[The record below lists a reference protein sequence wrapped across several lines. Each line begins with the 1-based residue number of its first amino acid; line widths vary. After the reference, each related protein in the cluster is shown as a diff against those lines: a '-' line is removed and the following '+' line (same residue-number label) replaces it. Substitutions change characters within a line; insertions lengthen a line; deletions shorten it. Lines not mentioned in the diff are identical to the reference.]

1 MHPAPVAAEA
11 TEEEREKLKVN
22 AEVDV
27 EVVAEVAPLLMMEDA
42 FVVTVVG
49 SEAVERAMRMAVRV
63 VILVVVAAMAMVC
76 VPL

>member
-1 MHPAPVAAEA
+1 MAAEA

>member
-1 MHPAPVAAEA
+1 MAAEA

-22 AEVDV
+22 AEVDA

-49 SEAVERAMRMAVRV
+49 SEAVERAMAVRV

>member
-1 MHPAPVAAEA
+1 VAAEA

>member
-1 MHPAPVAAEA
+1 M
-11 TEEEREKLKVN
+11 
-22 AEVDV
+22 
-27 EVVAEVAPLLMMEDA
+27 VAEVAPLLMMEDA

>member
-1 MHPAPVAAEA
+1 MAAEA

-49 SEAVERAMRMAVRV
+49 SEAVERAMAVRV

>member
-1 MHPAPVAAEA
+1 MAAEA
-11 TEEEREKLKVN
+11 TEEEREKLEVN
-22 AEVDV
+22 AEVDA

>member
-22 AEVDV
+22 AEVDA

-63 VILVVVAAMAMVC
+63 VILVVC

>member
-1 MHPAPVAAEA
+1 VAAEA

-22 AEVDV
+22 AEVDA

-63 VILVVVAAMAMVC
+63 VILVVC

>member
-1 MHPAPVAAEA
+1 MAAEA

-63 VILVVVAAMAMVC
+63 VILVVC